1 MRDSSYLRLLGGDR
15 SVDIEIEAAGKPG
28 DLGTVKIIGDL
39 VKFEAGSGLTSKP
52 FGQVTEFVLP
62 IRAVIDETQTV
73 AFRVP
78 ISAVNTPD
86 GVELTLPGGRT
97 VTDTAYV
104 SPISVADQLDTP
116 LSFSSPGFAPITVDD
131 SIIVD
136 IFNTQNPQFLA
147 AISQA
152 QGRVNAAQ
160 SNVEDAQDRLFE
172 LEDAAFVLG
181 EAFLA
186 REGATALRQLANI
199 AEDAVVGAASAVN
212 AATSAFNAALFDLN
226 IAQTAV
232 SVAQSTANSASAVV
246 NSLNSALSSALSDLN
261 GFLNDA
267 FGFLADFGFA
277 ASRAVL
283 ETVLNVPILG
293 GLVRPLYDEI
303 VDLED
308 EVDDLRIDLSAA
320 DAALSN
326 ALNALSTELAQ
337 LGQAQV
343 DFAAAEQAL
352 NDALSIDIDA
362 LEDAFDEADVLARQ
376 AEADAERLEK
386 QVEELGYST
395 PVKLGDLDDV
405 AFDVA
410 EALAA
415 LGLAEGA
422 KLLAEGELLAANL
435 AYEAQLA
442 LLPDADFE
450 FTLSDLGFDVDLQAG
465 LEFNWNRATDDAPRE
480 SLLSL
485 VYEVEIALAVD
496 ATSEVNGEVNTIDI
510 DRGFELSG
518 RVPFEGGG
526 RDRADRFEPGERWA
540 ELTDSFDFV

>member
-28 DLGTVKIIGDL
+28 DLGTVKIVGDL

-212 AATSAFNAALFDLN
+212 SATSAFNAALFDLN

-232 SVAQSTANSASAVV
+232 AVAQSTANTASAVV
-246 NSLNSALSSALSDLN
+246 NSLNSALSSALSDLS

-267 FGFLADFGFA
+267 FGFLTDFGFA

-326 ALNALSTELAQ
+326 ALSALSTELAQ

-343 DFAAAEQAL
+343 DFAVAEQAL

-376 AEADAERLEK
+376 AEAEAERLEK
-386 QVEELGYST
+386 QVEELGYPT

-540 ELTDSFDFV
+540 AFTDSFDFV

>member
-152 QGRVNAAQ
+152 EGRVNAAQ

-496 ATSEVNGEVNTIDI
+496 ATSEVNGEVTTIDI

-540 ELTDSFDFV
+540 EFTDSFDFV